1 MRDHI
6 EYIGAPGHEAPKG
19 QSTRLRSGRN
29 TSVGQFGP
37 AIDTAGF
44 ITVARQMIRPLNS
57 KAAHL
62 GSPAV
67 ARLSFS
73 LESNFSD
80 FFQDKINSITR
91 PKCLFVRGQRT
102 HDIVSCVT
110 SVTSNTDSK
119 AVEV

>member
-1 MRDHI
+1 MKRRK
-6 EYIGAPGHEAPKG
+6 EKAQGCAQAE
-19 QSTRLRSGRN
+19 R
-29 TSVGQFGP
+29 SVGQFRP
-37 AIDTAGF
+37 AIDTASF

-62 GSPAV
+62 RSPAV

-80 FFQDKINSITR
+80 LSQDMINSITR

-102 HDIVSCVT
+102 HHIVSCVT